1 MQGNRQ
7 IAYMPMHRHAA
18 IFSVNPKQR
27 KLAQTPHA
35 TRLHSMLKVTRRINA
50 SLDSKKVYREIVNAA
65 IALLGVDGAALRLL
79 KPDGN
84 SLELA
89 ASAGKIRPER
99 LSRVLI
105 GNSVT
110 GRAAAEKKTVSV
122 DVTKIDYYK
131 GTSGFRFISVAPVLL
146 REEGGRLLGVLNT
159 YHQKGGPFSSEK
171 LEVLSILAEH
181 AANAAHNAALHEEL
195 TRKNADLEEASHTDF
210 LTGLHNKKFFNE
222 VLEKTLANSKRYK
235 QVFSIAIGDL
245 NKFKALN
252 DELGHSAGDAVM
264 AALGKILKKSV
275 REGDVVTRWGGD
287 EFAFI
292 LPNTDA
298 KGAEAFAEKIKSCL
312 SAFCEGNEGRVLLN
326 GRKIGISL
334 GTAAFGAKEKNAEKT
349 TADDLMLRADKALY
363 RAKKGKHG
371 GKLAKF

>member
-1 MQGNRQ
+1 M
-7 IAYMPMHRHAA
+7 IAKKTNFPLPASA
-18 IFSVNPKQR
+18 SS
-27 KLAQTPHA
+27 
-35 TRLHSMLKVTRRINA
+35 LHSLLKVTRRINA

-65 IALLGVDGAALRLL
+65 IVLLGVDGAALRLL
-79 KPDGN
+79 KEDGL

-89 ASAGKIRPER
+89 ASAGKVKSSK

-110 GRAAAEKKTVSV
+110 GRAAAEKKAVSV
-122 DVTKIDYYK
+122 DVTKINYYK

-146 REEGGRLLGVLNT
+146 REERGKLIGVLNT
-159 YHQKGGPFSSEK
+159 YHRAGGVLSGEK

-195 TRKNADLEEASHTDF
+195 ARKNVELETSSHTDF
-210 LTGLHNKKFFNE
+210 LTGLYNKRFFNDF
-222 VLEKTLANSKRYK
+222 LEKILANSKRYK

-245 NKFKALN
+245 NNFKALN
-252 DELGHSAGDAVM
+252 DELGHSTGDAVM
-264 AALGKILKKSV
+264 AALGKALA
-275 REGDVVTRWGGD
+275 RCARQGDVVARWGGD

-298 KGAEAFAEKIKSCL
+298 KGAAAFSGKIKSCL

-326 GRKIGISL
+326 GRRIGISL
-334 GTAAFGAKEKNAEKT
+334 GTATFGAKEKNAEKT

-363 RAKKGKHG
+363 RAKKGNHG
-371 GKLAKF
+371 GKLARF